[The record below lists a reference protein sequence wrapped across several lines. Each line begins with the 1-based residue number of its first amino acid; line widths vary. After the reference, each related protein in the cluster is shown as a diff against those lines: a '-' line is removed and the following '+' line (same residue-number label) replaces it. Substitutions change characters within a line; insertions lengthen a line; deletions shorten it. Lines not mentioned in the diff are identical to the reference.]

1 MLLIETLIYK
11 KGKFYLLRVV
21 RLKLFNIRTNFFF
34 FVFTD
39 LHLVLPFWQNS
50 TLEPRSY
57 GHVSLAHWWPYE
69 RGSNVLFCQNGKTKW
84 RSAKTKKKNWSLCW
98 KALNGPPS
106 KDKIFSS
113 QQGKKEKVIIYYPH
127 SGGEDLPTEAA
138 KPQRGIENFSF

>member
-21 RLKLFNIRTNFFF
+21 RLKLFNIRTIFF

-57 GHVSLAHWWPYE
+57 GQVSLAHW
-69 RGSNVLFCQNGKTKW
+69 
-84 RSAKTKKKNWSLCW
+84 
-98 KALNGPPS
+98 
-106 KDKIFSS
+106 
-113 QQGKKEKVIIYYPH
+113 
-127 SGGEDLPTEAA
+127 
-138 KPQRGIENFSF
+138 

>member
-1 MLLIETLIYK
+1 MLLIETLISK
-11 KGKFYLLRVV
+11 KEKFYLLRVV
-21 RLKLFNIRTNFFF
+21 RLKLFNIRTNVFFF
-34 FVFTD
+34 RFHWSPFGFAILAEQYIGTPFIRPCVFGPLVTVWTGFQCT
-39 LHLVLPFWQNS
+39 VLPEWQNQMEIS
-50 TLEPRSY
+50 EN
-57 GHVSLAHWWPYE
+57 E
-69 RGSNVLFCQNGKTKW
+69 
-84 RSAKTKKKNWSLCW
+84 KKNWSLCW